1 MSYFLISD
9 ISISSFCPYKIKAAL
24 YAMLHV
30 DEYEHLSLWSIYKA
44 GKTLNNDQ
52 RHVEQFL
59 LYLENNQ

>member
-1 MSYFLISD
+1 
-9 ISISSFCPYKIKAAL
+9 
-24 YAMLHV
+24 MLHV

-59 LYLENNQ
+59 FHLENNQ